1 MIALDPRTNPYR
13 RDIAAKHLE
22 GRVTSAR
29 FVEGTVR
36 KVIEPIADIRRD
48 PAHEAPLDTQALKG
62 ERITVYEVS
71 EEGWAWGQLETDGY
85 VGYLSA
91 NALGALGPLPTHRV
105 VVPRTFGF
113 PGPDIKLPPMIALPM
128 GAKVDIKRQDN
139 VRGADFAVNEYGW
152 HFPLAHV
159 APLSVRQPN
168 FVTVAEMFLNAPY
181 LWGGKTSLGIDCSG
195 LVQIALQATGVACP
209 RDTYMQETALGQPVR
224 LDMLRRGDLVFWK
237 GHVAIA
243 RDAETL
249 IHANA
254 HHMMVVIEPLVE
266 AIARIKRTGADIS
279 SIKRL

>member
-1 MIALDPRTNPYR
+1 MTLDPRTNPYR

-22 GRVTSAR
+22 GRVAAAQ

-36 KVIEPIADIRRD
+36 EVIEPIADIRRD

-62 ERITVYEVS
+62 ERVTVYEVS
-71 EEGWAWGQLETDGY
+71 EESWAWGQLESDGY

-91 NALGALGPLPTHRV
+91 NALGPVGPLPTHRV

-128 GAKVDIKRQDN
+128 GARLDIKRHDN
-139 VRGADFAVNEYGW
+139 ARGTDFALNEYGW

-159 APLSVRQPN
+159 ASLSARQPN

-195 LVQIALQATGVACP
+195 LVQIALQAAGVPCP
-209 RDTYMQETALGQPVR
+209 RDTYMQEAALGQPVR
-224 LDMLRRGDLVFWK
+224 LDALRRGDLVFWK

-243 RDAETL
+243 RDADTL

-254 HHMMVVIEPLVE
+254 HHMMVAIEPLVE
-266 AIARIKRTGADIS
+266 AVTRIKRTGADIS